1 LNQESVGSIPT
12 PGTKQQIAG
21 SSNGRTGRSE
31 RLDVGSI
38 PTPAARAH
46 GPTGRHKLRTLEI
59 WVRFP
64 VRPLNSPVVQRQRL
78 LSYKQETMVQLH
90 PGLLTNAQVR
100 QLAERLGLN
109 PSVCRFDSCS
119 GHIRLGRQLA
129 DHLGLEPGM
138 LWVRIPPE
146 LLAIELR
153 PRGAAWSA
161 RLPVT
166 QEITGSNPVEGAC
179 GTVRQLAERRNSN
192 LRVCG
197 FDSRLCH

>member
-1 LNQESVGSIPT
+1 VGSSPTASASMGSWSNRKTSAPHAEDLGAIP
-12 PGTKQQIAG
+12 
-21 SSNGRTGRSE
+21 SE
-31 RLDVGSI
+31 S
-38 PTPAARAH
+38 
-46 GPTGRHKLRTLEI
+46 TLMH
-59 WVRFP
+59 
-64 VRPLNSPVVQRQRL
+64 SPVVQRQRL

-109 PSVCRFDSCS
+109 PRDSRFDSSS

-146 LLAIELR
+146 LLQRKLC

-166 QEITGSNPVEGAC
+166 QEIVGSNPIGDA
-179 GTVRQLAERRNSN
+179 Q
-192 LRVCG
+192 
-197 FDSRLCH
+197 

>member
-1 LNQESVGSIPT
+1 M
-12 PGTKQQIAG
+12 
-21 SSNGRTGRSE
+21 
-31 RLDVGSI
+31 
-38 PTPAARAH
+38 
-46 GPTGRHKLRTLEI
+46 
-59 WVRFP
+59 
-64 VRPLNSPVVQRQRL
+64 NSPVVQRQRL

-109 PSVCRFDSCS
+109 PRDSRFDSSS
-119 GHIRLGRQLA
+119 GHIWLGRQLA

-146 LLAIELR
+146 LLEIKLC

-166 QEITGSNPVEGAC
+166 QEIVGSNPIGDA
-179 GTVRQLAERRNSN
+179 R
-192 LRVCG
+192 
-197 FDSRLCH
+197 

>member
-1 LNQESVGSIPT
+1 MGSWSNRKTQAPHAKDLGAIPSES
-12 PGTKQQIAG
+12 
-21 SSNGRTGRSE
+21 
-31 RLDVGSI
+31 
-38 PTPAARAH
+38 
-46 GPTGRHKLRTLEI
+46 TLM
-59 WVRFP
+59 
-64 VRPLNSPVVQRQRL
+64 NSPVVQRQRL

-109 PSVCRFDSCS
+109 PRDCRFDSCS

-146 LLAIELR
+146 LLKLKLR

-166 QEITGSNPVEGAC
+166 QEIVGSNPIGDASTARYANRKSGEAQTFV
-179 GTVRQLAERRNSN
+179 TL
-192 LRVCG
+192 
-197 FDSRLCH
+197 